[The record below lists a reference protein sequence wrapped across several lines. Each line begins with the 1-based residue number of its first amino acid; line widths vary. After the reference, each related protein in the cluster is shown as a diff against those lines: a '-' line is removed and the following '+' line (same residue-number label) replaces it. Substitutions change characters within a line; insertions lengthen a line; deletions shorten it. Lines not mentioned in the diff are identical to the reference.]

1 MIRAYHTL
9 DPNSKFKMT
18 PFSPPPFINIPDEPK
33 ELNKLV
39 FAPKNS
45 LLNPMKNNWNIRDMV
60 NMTP

>member
-18 PFSPPPFINIPDEPK
+18 PFSPPPFIQIPTEPK
-33 ELNKLV
+33 ENNKLV

-45 LLNPMKNNWNIRDMV
+45 DINELKNNWSLRDMV
-60 NMTP
+60 NMTL